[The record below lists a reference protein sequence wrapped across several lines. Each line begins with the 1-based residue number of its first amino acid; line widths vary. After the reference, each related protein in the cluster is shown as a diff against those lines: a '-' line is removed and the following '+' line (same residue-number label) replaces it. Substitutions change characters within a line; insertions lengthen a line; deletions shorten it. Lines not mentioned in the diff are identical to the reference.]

1 MNIVSEVQ
9 RFNSDKR
16 LNKLNFL
23 YERNSFLDSLSTSR
37 REESMIHVDFYNK
50 HEKLITTMME
60 VIRRTNKL
68 RAIV

>member
-1 MNIVSEVQ
+1 MNIVSEIQ

-37 REESMIHVDFYNK
+37 RS
-50 HEKLITTMME
+50 
-60 VIRRTNKL
+60 
-68 RAIV
+68 